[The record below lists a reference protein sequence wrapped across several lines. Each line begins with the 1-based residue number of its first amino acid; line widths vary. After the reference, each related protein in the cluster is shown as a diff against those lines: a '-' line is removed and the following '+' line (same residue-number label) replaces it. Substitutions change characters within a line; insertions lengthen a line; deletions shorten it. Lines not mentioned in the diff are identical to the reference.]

1 MFDHDIV
8 SRDNL
13 INSMEI
19 WTLKE
24 FNSMNVCT
32 HLARIDRDLVHV
44 GNIGPDESQVNDE
57 EGTQQVSETVIKVLA
72 Q

>member
-1 MFDHDIV
+1 
-8 SRDNL
+8 
-13 INSMEI
+13 
-19 WTLKE
+19 
-24 FNSMNVCT
+24 MNVCT